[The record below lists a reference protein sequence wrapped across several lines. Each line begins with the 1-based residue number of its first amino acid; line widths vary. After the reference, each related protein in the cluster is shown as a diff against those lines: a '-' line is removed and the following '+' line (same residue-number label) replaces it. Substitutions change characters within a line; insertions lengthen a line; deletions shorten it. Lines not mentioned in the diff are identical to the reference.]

1 MLVTARDRTEMK
13 ARTTASGILTAFAL
27 ALLPSAAAAEEEGS
41 VVPPENSAAT
51 QYTEAVPTAAGD
63 KETNG
68 EHKPAPAKVLGSKN
82 AHKLQSQGKDGREV
96 AQIAAETAPE
106 TSPPAES
113 SPPARNESAPTGG
126 GGHAGRNGGGGGG
139 DASGGA
145 THRPQAEPTP
155 TNTPQPAV
163 EELPDGSSGI
173 GEVIGEATGSSSSGG
188 IGLLLPLAIVAAI
201 AWALAYLWRQ
211 RRLAE

>member
-1 MLVTARDRTEMK
+1 MK
-13 ARTTASGILTAFAL
+13 ARTTASGIFTALAL
-27 ALLPSAAAAEEEGS
+27 ALLPSAAGAQEESS

-51 QYTEAVPTAAGD
+51 QYTEAVPTAGGD
-63 KETNG
+63 KEAG
-68 EHKPAPAKVLGSKN
+68 GDHKPAPAKVLGSKN

-106 TSPPAES
+106 TSSAAES
-113 SPPARNESAPTGG
+113 SPPARSEPAQTDG
-126 GGHAGRNGGGGGG
+126 GGHADRDGGGGGG

-145 THRPQAEPTP
+145 TPPDAASAPTHTAQPTVAEP
-155 TNTPQPAV
+155 
-163 EELPDGSSGI
+163 PDGSSGL
-173 GEVIGEATGSSSSGG
+173 GEVIGEATGSSSTGG

-211 RRLAE
+211 RRPAE

>member
-1 MLVTARDRTEMK
+1 MK

-27 ALLPSAAAAEEEGS
+27 ALLPSAATAQEESS

-51 QYTEAVPTAAGD
+51 QYTEAVPTAGGD
-63 KETNG
+63 KETG
-68 EHKPAPAKVLGSKN
+68 GGHKPAPAKVLGSKN

-106 TSPPAES
+106 TSQPTEPS
-113 SPPARNESAPTGG
+113 SPARSEPAPAGG
-126 GGHAGRNGGGGGG
+126 AGHADQDGGGGGNT
-139 DASGGA
+139 SPGA
-145 THRPQAEPTP
+145 AHRPHAEPAP
-155 TNTPQPAV
+155 THTAQPAV
-163 EELPDGSSGI
+163 DEPPDGSSGV

-201 AWALAYLWRQ
+201 AWAFAYLWRQ
-211 RRLAE
+211 RRPAE